1 MSCQC
6 RAYDIVILSRIS
18 IMGIYRPIGQRRN
31 FMNQPDLGFKI
42 TELRQRRSL
51 TQEKLAEYCGVSTRT
66 IQRIESGEV
75 VPRSFTHNS
84 LSNILEFDFGKE
96 KTNNENLWLALLHLS
111 SVVCIVFIPL
121 LLWSW
126 KKDQSYKIDQQG
138 RAVLNFQITITLVLF
153 AFVLAL
159 MIAPAVF
166 LSVQRLDGEAG
177 ILGDIFT
184 LLPPLPILFIGIF
197 ASYQAVVNTVRALSD
212 QPIRYPLSIPF
223 VR

>member
-1 MSCQC
+1 
-6 RAYDIVILSRIS
+6 
-18 IMGIYRPIGQRRN
+18 
-31 FMNQPDLGFKI
+31 MNQPDLGLKI
-42 TELRQRRSL
+42 TELRQQRSL
-51 TQEKLAEYCGVSTRT
+51 TQEKLTEYCDVSTRT

-75 VPRSFTHNS
+75 VPRSFTRNS

-96 KTNNENLWLALLHLS
+96 KTSNENLWLALLHLS

-138 RAVLNFQITITLVLF
+138 RDVLNFQITITLVLV
-153 AFVLAL
+153 AFVLVL
-159 MIAPAVF
+159 IIAPAVF
-166 LSVQRLDGEAG
+166 LSVQRLDGEVG

-184 LLPPLPILFIGIF
+184 LLPPLPILFIGVF
-197 ASYQAVVNTVRALSD
+197 TSYQAVVNTVRALSD
-212 QPIRYPLSIPF
+212 KPIRYPLSIPF

>member
-1 MSCQC
+1 MTCQC
-6 RAYDIVILSRIS
+6 RAYDIVILRKIS
-18 IMGIYRPIGQRRN
+18 IMGAYRPFGQRRN
-31 FMNQPDLGFKI
+31 FMNQPDLGLKI
-42 TELRQRRSL
+42 TELRQQNGF
-51 TQEKLAEYCGVSTRT
+51 TQEKLAEYCDVSTRT

-75 VPRSFTHNS
+75 EPRSFTRNS

-126 KKDQSYKIDQQG
+126 KNDQSYKIDRQG
-138 RAVLNFQITITLVLF
+138 RDVLNFQITITLVLV
-153 AFVLAL
+153 AFVLVL
-159 MIAPAVF
+159 IIAPAVF

-184 LLPPLPILFIGIF
+184 LLPPIPILFVGIF
-197 ASYQAVVNTVRALSD
+197 TTY
-212 QPIRYPLSIPF
+212 
-223 VR
+223 